1 MPTAKRAEAKIA
13 TAYNLALPDTCYW
26 FFAVE
31 PTAPTIDSSQRNF
44 RRLAV
49 SNSAILKTSDATFK
63 QDVLDA
69 PGPVLVDFW
78 AEWCGPCKAIAPLL
92 DEAASEFA
100 GKITIAKLN
109 ADENPMTPQRLGV
122 RSLPTLLIIKNGK
135 VEGQKV
141 GALRKADLTAFIQS
155 KLA

>member
-1 MPTAKRAEAKIA
+1 MSHPSI
-13 TAYNLALPDTCYW
+13 
-26 FFAVE
+26 V
-31 PTAPTIDSSQRNF
+31 
-44 RRLAV
+44 
-49 SNSAILKTSDATFK
+49 KTTDATFK
-63 QDVLDA
+63 QDVLDS
-69 PGPVLVDFW
+69 PGTMLVDFW

-92 DEAASEFA
+92 DEAAAEYS
-100 GKITIAKLN
+100 GKLTVVKIN

-141 GALRKADLTAFIQS
+141 GALRKSDLTAFIES

>member
-1 MPTAKRAEAKIA
+1 MS
-13 TAYNLALPDTCYW
+13 
-26 FFAVE
+26 
-31 PTAPTIDSSQRNF
+31 DS
-44 RRLAV
+44 LIV
-49 SNSAILKTSDATFK
+49 KTSDSRFK

-69 PGPVLVDFW
+69 TGPILVDFW

-92 DEAASEFA
+92 EEAAAEYQ
-100 GKITIAKLN
+100 GKLTVAKLN

-141 GALRKADLTAFIQS
+141 GALRKSDLTAFIES

>member
-1 MPTAKRAEAKIA
+1 M
-13 TAYNLALPDTCYW
+13 
-26 FFAVE
+26 
-31 PTAPTIDSSQRNF
+31 SH
-44 RRLAV
+44 
-49 SNSAILKTSDATFK
+49 SAIFKTTDATFK
-63 QDVLDA
+63 QDVLDV

-92 DEAASEFA
+92 DEAAVEFG
-100 GKITIAKLN
+100 GKLTVVKLN

-141 GALRKADLTAFIQS
+141 GALRKADLTAFIES
-155 KLA
+155 KLV